1 MVVMVKALQLK
12 ATSSTNK
19 KMATGALVKYEM
31 TVKTKVQIVVKSN
44 IAHKIIKELNLIFKS
59 FCLKLRIMAMLLT
72 IPINTKTKQI
82 PSKVNCNGLRGFFSS
97 ISNRNSFLILI
108 TELGNLQRMI
118 WTLPSLIN
126 EKQSNQ
132 NLSNFILNQT
142 DNLISNESAD
152 SIRLKMGLSVWLLS
166 YLAFL
171 MPWYSRSCMHTHPLS
186 LCSILCNKDL
196 NRKMHFN
203 FKRL

>member
-31 TVKTKVQIVVKSN
+31 IVKTKVQIVVKSN
-44 IAHKIIKELNLIFKS
+44 IAHKIIKELNLIFKF

-97 ISNRNSFLILI
+97 ISNRNSF
-108 TELGNLQRMI
+108 
-118 WTLPSLIN
+118 
-126 EKQSNQ
+126 
-132 NLSNFILNQT
+132 
-142 DNLISNESAD
+142 
-152 SIRLKMGLSVWLLS
+152 
-166 YLAFL
+166 
-171 MPWYSRSCMHTHPLS
+171 
-186 LCSILCNKDL
+186 
-196 NRKMHFN
+196 FN
-203 FKRL
+203 FDNRVGKFAKDDMNTSFLDK